1 MSRCDTTVRV
11 QTTLS
16 VSVRDSKSAKKKY
29 EELHI
34 IVVVLAEDKVLNTS
48 FNFTYR

>member
-1 MSRCDTTVRV
+1 MSKQLYPFQCVIQKV
-11 QTTLS
+11 Q
-16 VSVRDSKSAKKKY
+16 KKKY

-48 FNFTYR
+48 FIFTYR